1 MTMFRTLQFLAR
13 ILLLCTLVSLTSCL
27 DLVQDFFQVGQGD
40 PLIFEPVEV
49 TSHALRFDGYYYT
62 EYVAGGDHQ
71 FEVKFLYRNGIFLVG
86 QGFSSLELKD
96 LDREVESSRF
106 YENENT
112 FWIWGVY
119 RLINDEII
127 EFQRWYPTARRD
139 ELYIFQGA
147 IESDTSFYLHDCVL
161 VREFRHKEEDAKYFF
176 RATDFKP
183 DSIDINSPLIQRE
196 RPE

>member
-1 MTMFRTLQFLAR
+1 MFRTLKFLAR
-13 ILLLCTLVSLTSCL
+13 ILLLCTSVSLTSCL

-49 TSHALRFDGYYYT
+49 ISPALRYDGYYYT
-62 EYVAGGDHQ
+62 EYIAGGEHRY
-71 FEVKFLYRNGIFLVG
+71 EVKFLYRNGIFLVG

-127 EFQRWYPTARRD
+127 EFQRWYPAARRD
-139 ELYIFQGA
+139 HLYIFQGS
-147 IESDTSFYLHDCVL
+147 IESYLTVYQYSLC
-161 VREFRHKEEDAKYFF
+161 K
-176 RATDFKP
+176 T
-183 DSIDINSPLIQRE
+183 
-196 RPE
+196 